1 MELDWRDGNGD
12 SPQRRDR
19 NLHDT
24 WRHDCATRPTSSR
37 DVTTW
42 LCDAT
47 DIITRRDD
55 MTAPR
60 DQHHHETWRHDGAT
74 RPKSSREVTTWLW
87 GATEIITRH
96 DETDTRRTGLRPR
109 RRHRN
114 DDSPRRRT
122 TATQCERHTCATRRD
137 VDGTDDFATTT
148 RTYHR
153 TDECSTAVRICSGN
167 KPAAVTPHQSRHV
180 MIFIT
185 SSLVHSQDDSKETF
199 AMNIRSLKED
209 VRSKLSLVNS
219 PDGSFATWT
228 FVRCIR
234 RWVHYKNCVTQEADD
249 QKNKNS
255 EHLLI
260 WINIVVHLFKGELFF
275 LIRRLYFNGMGYI
288 VIVTT

>member
-1 MELDWRDGNGD
+1 MNDLWSLLDATELAIRRSDATAIFTRRDD
-12 SPQRRDR
+12 MTARRDR
-19 NLHDT
+19 NHHETWRQTALRDRHHHET

-42 LCDAT
+42 LRHAT
-47 DIITRRDD
+47 NIIMRRDN

-60 DQHHHETWRHDGAT
+60 DQHHHETWRHDCAT
-74 RPKSSREVTTWLW
+74 RPKSSRDVTTWLW
-87 GATEIITRH
+87 CATEIITRR
-96 DETDTRRTGLRPR
+96 DETGTRGTGLRQQ

-122 TATQCERHTCATRRD
+122 TATQCERHACATRRD
-137 VDGTDDFATTT
+137 VDGTWNDFATTT

-167 KPAAVTPHQSRHV
+167 KLAAVTPQRRSVGPHQSRHV

-234 RWVHYKNCVTQEADD
+234 RWVHHKNCVTQEADD
-249 QKNKNS
+249 QK
-255 EHLLI
+255 
-260 WINIVVHLFKGELFF
+260 
-275 LIRRLYFNGMGYI
+275 
-288 VIVTT
+288 